1 MSDSDYDRLRE
12 EGRERARS
20 TAIWDARY
28 CTKEYWVYQMS
39 IIPHD
44 AIGADLTKHA
54 PHGSYSPMFWYRA
67 EWFSCRDCGKSE
79 KWTAVMR
86 GSGWWSIALTPPRWL
101 AWPSDKNRCERQYFR
116 WRPAHRS

>member
-28 CTKEYWVYQMS
+28 CTK
-39 IIPHD
+39 
-44 AIGADLTKHA
+44 
-54 PHGSYSPMFWYRA
+54 